1 MSPTRA
7 SLARYLRAAPVLALA
22 LTSGC
27 SFAARSA
34 DVYRDDTRS
43 LLERKNNDIKACYDE
58 KLKED
63 PQLSGTVVLKFKVL
77 AKTGQLAKV
86 KVDPEGTTAPKSLTR
101 CIVHA
106 IEGLKLDP
114 GDEREAEA
122 SFRWEFQLPG

>member
-1 MSPTRA
+1 MTPTRA
-7 SLARYLRAAPVLALA
+7 SLRCLRAAPLLALA
-22 LTSGC
+22 LASGC

-34 DVYRDDTRS
+34 DGYRDDTRA
-43 LLERKNNDIKACYDE
+43 LLERKNPDIKACYDE
-58 KLKED
+58 KLKAD

-77 AKTGQLAKV
+77 AKSGQFAKV

-114 GDEREAEA
+114 GDQREAEA
-122 SFRWEFQLPG
+122 RFRWEFQLPG